1 MACDEWC
8 LHAGCRTGR
17 ASRNGSRAISRRLTP
32 TSQAPPMAQ
41 HPMATSRSEEGLSQG
56 DSDFALGIKLKS
68 VVDSGCLYEGHVV
81 AAYL

>member
-1 MACDEWC
+1 
-8 LHAGCRTGR
+8 
-17 ASRNGSRAISRRLTP
+17 
-32 TSQAPPMAQ
+32 MAQ